1 MMDST
6 APPLRALR
14 RLAFLFVTACALPAL
29 AFNHDRV
36 VAPIAPGRLPVACSN
51 VAQDVSRLGPGA
63 MPSDYW
69 DGKPVHGVVHY
80 GRARLASPQPAFQLA
95 APRACR

>member
-1 MMDST
+1 MVREVLRMRRNLSLSSIGRRRTYNSSMDST
-6 APPLRALR
+6 APPFRALR
-14 RLAFLFVTACALPAL
+14 RLAFVLAAACALPAI

-51 VAQDVSRLGPGA
+51 VAQDVSRIAPGA

-69 DGKPVHGVVHY
+69 DGKPVN
-80 GRARLASPQPAFQLA
+80 
-95 APRACR
+95 